1 MQPAGA
7 TGSRELRKLTEQDI
21 ARLFSPKIL
30 ERGIEYFEE
39 GRLQRPFVYK
49 SNIMAECQGTQP
61 ENYHI
66 NIDVRDGNVV
76 ASCTCPYAF
85 GYCKHIAAVLYGWV
99 VRPSAFRDLGK
110 SEETL
115 SSLEKGQI
123 VEIVMD
129 MIRYDPDV
137 TYVINLRLTPAEELP
152 EFIRKEMGAIFSEE
166 YVDYLNVR
174 EIVKKLDIFRE
185 YASDLSK
192 EKKIDTS
199 LAVLEPVIDAI
210 IGNYTR
216 LDDADGLMANF
227 FGAVMDLFGSLL
239 STIKDEGKL
248 RILLTRALDWYM
260 DAEWGLES
268 EVLQFLSDYPAKLG
282 QDRYMIDA
290 VELKI
295 ADFRRSFI
303 STSPKYSEEHEYLD
317 ERIRRLNMLK
327 SALRKS
333 SPAK

>member
-7 TGSRELRKLTEQDI
+7 TGSTDLRKLTEQEI

-30 ERGIEYFEE
+30 ERGKEYFEE

-49 SNIMAECQGTQP
+49 SSIMAECQGTQP
-61 ENYHI
+61 EDYHI
-66 NIDVRDGNVV
+66 SIDVRDGNIV

-85 GYCKHIAAVLYGWV
+85 GYCKHIAATLYGWV
-99 VRPSAFRDLGK
+99 KRPSAFRDLGQ
-110 SEETL
+110 SEEIL
-115 SSLEKGQI
+115 GRLEKSQI

-137 TYVINLRLTPAEELP
+137 IYVINLRLTPAEELP
-152 EFIRKEMGAIFSEE
+152 EFVRQQTSSIFSEE
-166 YVDYLNVR
+166 FVDYLNVR

-185 YASDLSK
+185 YAADLIK
-192 EKKIDTS
+192 ERKMDTS
-199 LAVLEPVIDAI
+199 LSVIEPVIDAI
-210 IGNYTR
+210 VTNYTR
-216 LDDADGLMANF
+216 LDDADELMANF
-227 FGAVMDLFGSLL
+227 FGAAMDMYGSLL
-239 STIKDEGKL
+239 QGIRDEGKL

-268 EVLQFLSDYPAKLG
+268 EVLKFLSEHPARLE

-295 ADFRRSFI
+295 ADFKRSFI

-317 ERIRRLNMLK
+317 ERIRRLSMLK
-327 SALRKS
+327 SALRGS
-333 SPAK
+333 R